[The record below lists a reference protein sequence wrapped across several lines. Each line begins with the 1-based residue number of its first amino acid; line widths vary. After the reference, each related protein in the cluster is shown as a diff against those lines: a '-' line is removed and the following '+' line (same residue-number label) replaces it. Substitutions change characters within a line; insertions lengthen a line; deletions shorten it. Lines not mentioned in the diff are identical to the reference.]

1 MRPFLKFLCLCLS
14 FLLPLAAYAKPT
26 GEIIFSHPVDRL
38 GLWVGNVNF
47 KRTSHKILDLP
58 LLISRLSIQEGDRYI
73 VALADRIGK
82 GGREYFVDLYLID
95 RKHLTE
101 KNLTQRQYNEIL
113 CADISRNGDVV
124 FTNYP
129 FSHEAERAVE
139 GLYLLQNHEIEKRHP
154 QAELLFPAWGG
165 GHVDWAPN
173 GKEIAFSTADGI
185 FLIDVFT
192 RKVSH
197 IIRNGKAPAFSPDGK
212 HLVFAT
218 FTIPSKL
225 GILSLTELHN
235 IKYIEVEDGTFPRD
249 LTWSPDG
256 QYIVYTLF
264 DAFVNTRYSN
274 FAVPVGGGPSKR
286 ILEMYDGGV
295 SPFEWTNVSYAVESD
310 NKLTTLWGKLK
321 QQDLNRMEYVGSPQR
336 LSLARKCTRVGKR
349 SSNGILP
356 CQRSGFLTRAS
367 ARRYSDVS
375 KSTHEYLRRDCY
387 T

>member
-1 MRPFLKFLCLCLS
+1 MRHFFYRFRLCLLYCCLACI
-14 FLLPLAAYAKPT
+14 LPLAAHAKPT

-47 KRTSHKILDLP
+47 KRTSHKISDVP
-58 LLISRLSIQEGDRYI
+58 LLISQISIQEGDRYI
-73 VALADRIGK
+73 VAIADRVSNGE
-82 GGREYFVDLYLID
+82 REYFVDLYLID

-129 FSHEAERAVE
+129 FSHKAERAVE

-165 GHVDWAPN
+165 GDVDWAPN

-185 FLIDVFT
+185 FLMDVFT

-197 IIRNGKAPAFSPDGK
+197 IIRNGKGPAFSPDGK

-225 GILSLTELHN
+225 GILSLTEPHN

-274 FAVPVGGGPSKR
+274 FAVPVAGGPSKR

-295 SPFEWTNVSYAVESD
+295 SPFEWTNVSYAVEPA
-310 NKLTTLWGKLK
+310 NRLTTLWGKLK
-321 QQDLNRMEYVGSPQR
+321 QQDL
-336 LSLARKCTRVGKR
+336 K
-349 SSNGILP
+349 
-356 CQRSGFLTRAS
+356 
-367 ARRYSDVS
+367 
-375 KSTHEYLRRDCY
+375 
-387 T
+387 